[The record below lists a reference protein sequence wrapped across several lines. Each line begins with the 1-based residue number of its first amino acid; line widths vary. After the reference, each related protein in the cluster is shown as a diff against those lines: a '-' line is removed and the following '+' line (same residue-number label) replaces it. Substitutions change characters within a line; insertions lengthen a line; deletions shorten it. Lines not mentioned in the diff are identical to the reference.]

1 MHYRPGKKFAKNAPV
16 FFAIFQSI
24 TYYINNEIPPTQ
36 FFAMD
41 TLKRFYRN
49 VLQNRLA
56 FVSGT
61 NEDRIHSLELES
73 HLVTAKYHNFTLTEA
88 IRPSLDLT
96 IIPQQGYKYDRLK
109 LQQEIKCNARSG
121 KMPIQRANARWL
133 MPILVISV
141 SLEGLFDTFLD
152 LLDPLGNS
160 VNVVLETS
168 HRYAGA
174 YRTELHREHIDLP
187 VLKSF
192 LYEHEDLLLNDGCTG
207 IAVLAPK
214 IQAEVR
220 LDEHKLIYVRA
231 KSLSAFEKVLH
242 RHHISLNEA
251 MPLITEAEHV
261 HITRDEHFQRFQTLQ
276 MSLGMDESYMAAR

>member
-1 MHYRPGKKFAKNAPV
+1 M
-16 FFAIFQSI
+16 
-24 TYYINNEIPPTQ
+24 TYYINNEVPPSSFCR

-49 VLQNRLA
+49 VLQNRVA

-73 HLVTAKYHNFTLTEA
+73 HLVTAKYQNFTLTEA

-96 IIPQQGYKYDRLK
+96 IIPEQGYKYIRTP
-109 LQQEIKCNARSG
+109 LQKNS
-121 KMPIQRANARWL
+121 ARWL
-133 MPILVISV
+133 MPILTISV

-152 LLDPLGNS
+152 LLDPLGNT
-160 VNVVLETS
+160 VHAVLETS
-168 HRYAGA
+168 HRYSGA
-174 YRTELHREHIDLP
+174 HRTELHREHIDLP

-192 LYEHEDLLLNDGCTG
+192 LYEHEDLLLHDGCTG

-214 IQAEVR
+214 IRAEVR

-231 KSLSAFEKVLH
+231 KSLGPFEQILH
-242 RHHISLNEA
+242 RHNIPLNDT

-261 HITRDEHFQRFQTLQ
+261 HITRDEHFQRFRTLQ